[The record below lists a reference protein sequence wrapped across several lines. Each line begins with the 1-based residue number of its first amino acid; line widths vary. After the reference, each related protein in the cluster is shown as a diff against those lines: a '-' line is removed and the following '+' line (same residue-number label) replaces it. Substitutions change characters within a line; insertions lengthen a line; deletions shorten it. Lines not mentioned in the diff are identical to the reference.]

1 MTPRKS
7 LVAIVASALAALS
20 PSWASAQQ
28 EIKVGGIFDLTG
40 VTSDVGKPFAQGVQ
54 DAVVWVNENG
64 GINGKKIKLIG
75 ADYAYKIDQA
85 RALYK
90 KLVNDDKVV
99 MIQGWGTGDTEALK
113 DFVGQD
119 KVPYFSASF
128 SAPLTVPSKFPY
140 NFFVAPTYSD
150 QLRSWMDWVKQDYAK
165 SGGKGNPKV
174 AFMYGDNAY
183 GKSPIAAGKKYG
195 GVIGVDV
202 VDEAVL
208 PPNFQDATSQLLTM
222 KQKGVQYAYINVTT
236 TGVSLVLRDAKKLGM
251 DVKFGSN
258 PYGFSESLVAVAG
271 PLAEGV
277 TGVMP
282 HVPYGTPVPGMKN
295 VMAMHDKL
303 RAGEKGD
310 AMYVRGYTY
319 VMVWSEALKR
329 ADKAGQLNGPGVKAA
344 AETLAD
350 FSTGGLSQSV
360 TYTPTDHRPTMTTS
374 IYQVQGGKLVKIG
387 DYIMPRTAEWF
398 GL

>member
-1 MTPRKS
+1 MKVRKS
-7 LVAIVASALAALS
+7 LAAILAAVLV
-20 PSWASAQQ
+20 PAAAAAQQ

-54 DAVVWVNENG
+54 DCVAVTNDAG
-64 GINGKKIKLIG
+64 GINGKKIKLLG

-99 MIQGWGTGDTEALK
+99 LIQGWGTGDTEALK

-119 KVPYFSASF
+119 KIPYFSGSF
-128 SAPLTVPSKFPY
+128 AAPLSDPAKFPY
-140 NFFVAPTYSD
+140 NFFVAPTYSE
-150 QLRSWMDWVKQDYAK
+150 QLRSWLDWVKQDYAK
-165 SGGKGNPKV
+165 SGGKGKAKV
-174 AFMYGDNAY
+174 GFMFGDNAY
-183 GKSPIAAGKKYG
+183 GKAPIAAGKKYAAE
-195 GVIGVDV
+195 IGVDV

-222 KQKGVQYAYINVTT
+222 KQKGVEYAYINVTT
-236 TGVSLVLRDAKKLGM
+236 TGVSLVLRDAKKLGLS
-251 DVKFGSN
+251 VKFGSN

-277 TGVMP
+277 TGVVP
-282 HVPYGTPVPGMKN
+282 HVPYGTPVPGMK
-295 VMAMHDKL
+295 MLEAAHQKYHPTDKHDAL
-303 RAGEKGD
+303 
-310 AMYVRGYTY
+310 YVRGWAHCL
-319 VMVWSEALKR
+319 VWTEGLRGAE
-329 ADKAGQLNGPGVKAA
+329 KAGQLNGPGVKAA
-344 AETLAD
+344 IEKLSD

-374 IYQVQGGKLVKIG
+374 IYQIQGGKLVKIG
-387 DYIMPRTAEWF
+387 DYIMPRTKDWF

>member
-1 MTPRKS
+1 MTKRKN
-7 LVAIVASALAALS
+7 LVAILAAALAAIV
-20 PSWASAQQ
+20 PAWATAQQ

-54 DAVVWVNENG
+54 DGVAWVNENG
-64 GINGKKIKLIG
+64 GINGKKVNLIG

-90 KLVNDDKVV
+90 KFVHDDKVV

-119 KVPYFSASF
+119 KIPYFSASF
-128 SAPLTVPSKFPY
+128 SAPLTDPSKFPY

-150 QLRSWMDWVKQDYAK
+150 QLRSWLDWVKADYTK
-165 SGGKGNPKV
+165 GGGKGKAKV
-174 AFMYGDNAY
+174 AFMFGDNAY
-183 GKSPIAAGKKYG
+183 GKSPLAAGRKYAAE
-195 GVIGVDV
+195 IGIDV

-222 KQKGVQYAYINVTT
+222 KQKGVEYAYINVTT

-251 DVKFGSN
+251 TVKFGSN
-258 PYGFSESLVAVAG
+258 PYGFSESLVTVAG

-295 VMAMHDKL
+295 VVAMHDKL

-310 AMYVRGYTY
+310 AMYVRGFTY

-344 AETLAD
+344 TETMAD

-360 TYTPTDHRPTMTTS
+360 TYTSTDHRPTMTTS

-387 DYIMPRTAEWF
+387 DYIMPRTQEWL

>member
-1 MTPRKS
+1 MTKRKN
-7 LVAIVASALAALS
+7 LVAILAAALAAFA
-20 PSWASAQQ
+20 PAWATAQQ

-54 DAVVWVNENG
+54 DGVAWVNENG
-64 GINGKKIKLIG
+64 GINGKKINLIG

-119 KVPYFSASF
+119 RVPYFSASF
-128 SAPLTVPSKFPY
+128 SAPLTDPAKFPY

-150 QLRSWMDWVKQDYAK
+150 QLRSWLDWAKQDYAK
-165 SGGKGNPKV
+165 SGGKGKPKV
-174 AFMYGDNAY
+174 AFMFGDNAY
-183 GKSPIAAGKKYG
+183 GKSPLAAGRKYAAE
-195 GVIGVDV
+195 IGVDV

-222 KQKGVQYAYINVTT
+222 KQKGVEYAYINVTT

-251 DVKFGSN
+251 TVKFGSN

-295 VMAMHDKL
+295 VVAMHDKL
-303 RAGEKGD
+303 RAGDKGD
-310 AMYVRGYTY
+310 AMYVRGFTY

-344 AETLAD
+344 TETMAD

-374 IYQVQGGKLVKIG
+374 IYQIQGGKLVKVG
-387 DYIMPRTAEWF
+387 DYIMPRTKEWL

>member
-1 MTPRKS
+1 MNVRKTLRAT
-7 LVAIVASALAALS
+7 LVAALAALV
-20 PSWASAQQ
+20 PALAGAQQ

-40 VTSDVGKPFAQGVQ
+40 VTSDVGKPYALGVQ
-54 DAVVWVNENG
+54 DAVAWVNDNG

-128 SAPLTVPSKFPY
+128 SAPLTDPSKFPY

-150 QLRSWMDWVKQDYAK
+150 QLRSWLDWVKQDYAK
-165 SGGKGNPKV
+165 SGGKGKPKV
-174 AFMYGDNAY
+174 AFMFGDNAY

-195 GVIGVDV
+195 AEIGVDV

-222 KQKGVQYAYINVTT
+222 KQKGVEYAYINVTT

-251 DVKFGSN
+251 TVKFGSN

-282 HVPYGTPVPGMKN
+282 HVPYGTPVPGMKT
-295 VMAMHDKL
+295 VEGMHEKLHPTDKH
-303 RAGEKGD
+303 D
-310 AMYVRGYTY
+310 AMYVRGFAY

-344 AETLAD
+344 TETMAD

-374 IYQVQGGKLVKIG
+374 IYQIQGGKLVKLG
-387 DYIMPRTAEWF
+387 DYIMPRTPQWL
-398 GL
+398 GQ

>member
-1 MTPRKS
+1 MTLRKS
-7 LVAIVASALAALS
+7 IVAVAAAALATLS

-54 DAVVWVNENG
+54 DGVQWVNDNG
-64 GINGKKIKLIG
+64 GVNGKMIKLIG

-119 KVPYFSASF
+119 KIPYFSASF
-128 SAPLTVPSKFPY
+128 SAPLSDPAKFPY

-150 QLRSWMDWVKQDYAK
+150 QLRSWLDWVKADFAK
-165 SGGKGNPKV
+165 SGGKGKAKV

-183 GKSPIAAGKKYG
+183 GKSPIAAGKKWAAE
-195 GVIGVDV
+195 IGIDV
-202 VDEAVL
+202 VDEAIL
-208 PPNFQDATSQLLTM
+208 PGNLQDATSQLLTM
-222 KQKGVQYAYINVTT
+222 KQKGVEYAYINVTT

-251 DVKFGSN
+251 TVKFGSN
-258 PYGFSESLVAVAG
+258 PYGFSESLVKVAG
-271 PLAEGV
+271 PVAEGV

-282 HVPYGTPVPGMKN
+282 HAPYGTPVPGMAK
-295 VMAMHDKL
+295 VVAMHDKM
-303 RAGEKGD
+303 RAGEIGD
-310 AMYVRGYTY
+310 ALYVRGFAY

-344 AETLAD
+344 TETMTD

-387 DYIMPRTAEWF
+387 DYIMPRTKEWL

>member
-1 MTPRKS
+1 
-7 LVAIVASALAALS
+7 
-20 PSWASAQQ
+20 
-28 EIKVGGIFDLTG
+28 
-40 VTSDVGKPFAQGVQ
+40 VGKPFAQGVQ

-128 SAPLTVPSKFPY
+128 SAPLADPSKFPY

-150 QLRSWMDWVKQDYAK
+150 QLRSWLDWVKQDYAK
-165 SGGKGNPKV
+165 SGGKGKPKV
-174 AFMYGDNAY
+174 AFMFGDNAY
-183 GKSPIAAGKKYG
+183 GKSPIAAGRKYAAE
-195 GVIGVDV
+195 IGVDV

-222 KQKGVQYAYINVTT
+222 KQKGVEYAYINVTT

-251 DVKFGSN
+251 TVKFGSN

-282 HVPYGTPVPGMKN
+282 NPPYGTPVPGMKD
-295 VMAMHDKL
+295 VVAMHDKL

-310 AMYVRGYTY
+310 AMYVRGYAY
-319 VMVWSEALKR
+319 VVVWSEALRR

-344 AETLAD
+344 AETMAD

-387 DYIMPRTAEWF
+387 DYIMPRTAQWF

>member
-1 MTPRKS
+1 MTKRKN
-7 LVAIVASALAALS
+7 LVAILAAALAALT

-54 DAVVWVNENG
+54 DGVAWVNENG
-64 GINGKKIKLIG
+64 GINGKKINLIG

-90 KLVNDDKVV
+90 KFVNDDKVV

-119 KVPYFSASF
+119 KIPYFSASF
-128 SAPLTVPSKFPY
+128 SAPLTDPSKFPY
-140 NFFVAPTYSD
+140 NFFVAPTYSE
-150 QLRSWMDWVKQDYAK
+150 QLRSWLDWVKQDYGK
-165 SGGKGNPKV
+165 SGGKAKAKV
-174 AFMYGDNAY
+174 AFMFGDNAY
-183 GKSPIAAGKKYG
+183 GKSPLAAGRKYAAE
-195 GVIGVDV
+195 IGVDV

-222 KQKGVQYAYINVTT
+222 KQKGVEYAYINVTT

-251 DVKFGSN
+251 TVKFGSN
-258 PYGFSESLVAVAG
+258 PYGFSEALVAVAG

-295 VMAMHDKL
+295 VVAMHDKL
-303 RAGEKGD
+303 RAGDKGD
-310 AMYVRGYTY
+310 AMYVRGFTY

-344 AETLAD
+344 TETMAD

-360 TYTPTDHRPTMTTS
+360 SYTPTDHRPTMTTS
-374 IYQVQGGKLVKIG
+374 IYQVQGGKLVKVG
-387 DYIMPRTAEWF
+387 DYIMPRTKEWL

>member
-7 LVAIVASALAALS
+7 LGTLLAAALAILS

-54 DAVVWVNENG
+54 DAVAWVNDNG

-128 SAPLTVPSKFPY
+128 SAPLADPAKFPY

-150 QLRSWMDWVKQDYAK
+150 QLRSWLDWVKQDYAK
-165 SGGKGNPKV
+165 SGGKGKPKV
-174 AFMYGDNAY
+174 AFMFGDNAY
-183 GKSPIAAGKKYG
+183 GKSPIAAGRKYAAE
-195 GVIGVDV
+195 IGVDV

-222 KQKGVQYAYINVTT
+222 KQKGVEYAYINVTT

-251 DVKFGSN
+251 NVKFGSN

-282 HVPYGTPVPGMKN
+282 NPPYGTPVPGMKD
-295 VMAMHDKL
+295 VVAMHDKL

-310 AMYVRGYTY
+310 AMYVRGYAY
-319 VMVWSEALKR
+319 VVVWAEALRR

-344 AETLAD
+344 AETMAD

-387 DYIMPRTAEWF
+387 DFIMPRTKEWF

>member
-1 MTPRKS
+1 MTPRKT
-7 LVAIVASALAALS
+7 LGTIVAAALLALA

-54 DAVVWVNENG
+54 DAVAWVNDNG

-90 KLVNDDKVV
+90 KLVNDDKVI

-128 SAPLTVPSKFPY
+128 SAPLSDPAKFPY

-150 QLRSWMDWVKQDYAK
+150 QLRSWLDWVKQDYAK
-165 SGGKGNPKV
+165 AGGKGKAKV

-183 GKSPIAAGKKYG
+183 GKSPIAAGRKYAAE
-195 GVIGVDV
+195 IGIDV
-202 VDEAVL
+202 VDEAIL
-208 PPNFQDATSQLLTM
+208 PGNLQDATSQLLTM
-222 KQKGVQYAYINVTT
+222 KQKGVEYAYINVTT

-251 DVKFGSN
+251 TVKFGSN
-258 PYGFSESLVAVAG
+258 PYGFSESLVKLAG

-282 HVPYGTPVPGMKN
+282 HAPYGTPVPGMAN
-295 VMAMHDKL
+295 VVAMHDKL
-303 RAGEKGD
+303 RSGEIGD
-310 AMYVRGYTY
+310 ALYVRGYTY

-344 AETLAD
+344 TETLAD

-387 DYIMPRTAEWF
+387 DYIMPRTKEWL

>member
-7 LVAIVASALAALS
+7 LGTIVAAALVALS

-64 GINGKKIKLIG
+64 GINGKQIKLIG

-150 QLRSWMDWVKQDYAK
+150 QLRSWLDWVKADYAK
-165 SGGKGNPKV
+165 SGGKGNAKV
-174 AFMYGDNAY
+174 AFMFGDNAY
-183 GKSPIAAGKKYG
+183 GRSPIAAGKKYAAQ
-195 GVIGVDV
+195 IGVDV
-202 VDEAVL
+202 VDEAIL
-208 PPNFQDATSQLLTM
+208 PGNFQDATSQLLTM

-258 PYGFSESLVAVAG
+258 PYGFSESLVTVAG
-271 PLAEGV
+271 PLSEGV

-295 VMAMHDKL
+295 VVAMHDKL

-310 AMYVRGYTY
+310 AMYVRGFTY

-344 AETLAD
+344 TETMAD

-360 TYTPTDHRPTMTTS
+360 TYTATDHRPTMTTS

>member
-1 MTPRKS
+1 MTPRKT
-7 LVAIVASALAALS
+7 LGTIVAAALLALA

-54 DAVVWVNENG
+54 DAVAWVNDNG

-128 SAPLTVPSKFPY
+128 SAPLSDPAKFPY

-150 QLRSWMDWVKQDYAK
+150 QLRSWLDWVKQDYAK
-165 SGGKGNPKV
+165 SGGKGKPKV

-183 GKSPIAAGKKYG
+183 GKSPMAAGRKYAAE
-195 GVIGVDV
+195 IGIDV
-202 VDEAVL
+202 VDEAIL
-208 PPNFQDATSQLLTM
+208 PGNLQDATSQLLTM
-222 KQKGVQYAYINVTT
+222 KQKGVEYAYINVTT

-251 DVKFGSN
+251 TVKFGSN
-258 PYGFSESLVAVAG
+258 PYGFSESLVKLAG

-282 HVPYGTPVPGMKN
+282 HAPYGTPVPGMAN
-295 VMAMHDKL
+295 VVAMHDKL
-303 RAGEKGD
+303 RAGEIGD
-310 AMYVRGYTY
+310 ALYVRGYTY

-344 AETLAD
+344 TETLAD

-387 DYIMPRTAEWF
+387 DYIMPRTKEWL

>member
-1 MTPRKS
+1 MNVRK
-7 LVAIVASALAALS
+7 ILAAILAAAAATVL
-20 PSWASAQQ
+20 PAQASAQQ

-54 DAVVWVNENG
+54 DAVQWVNDNG

-128 SAPLTVPSKFPY
+128 SAPLSDPAKFPY
-140 NFFVAPTYSD
+140 NFFVAPTYTD
-150 QLRSWMDWVKQDYAK
+150 QLRSWLDWVKQDYVK
-165 SGGKGNPKV
+165 SGGKGKAKV

-183 GKSPIAAGKKYG
+183 GKSPIAGGKKYAAE
-195 GVIGVDV
+195 IGVDV
-202 VDEAVL
+202 VDDAVL
-208 PPNFQDATSQLLTM
+208 PGNLQDATSQLLTM
-222 KQKGVQYAYINVTT
+222 KQKGVEYAYINVTT

-251 DVKFGSN
+251 TVKFGSN
-258 PYGFSESLVAVAG
+258 PYGFSESLVKLAG

-282 HVPYGTPVPGMKN
+282 HAPYGTPVPGMRN
-295 VMAMHDKL
+295 VVAMHDKL
-303 RAGEKGD
+303 RSGDIGD
-310 AMYVRGYTY
+310 ALYVRGYAY

-344 AETLAD
+344 TETLAD

-387 DYIMPRTAEWF
+387 DYIMPRTKEWL

>member
-1 MTPRKS
+1 MTLRKP
-7 LVAIVASALAALS
+7 LGFVLAAAIAALAPA
-20 PSWASAQQ
+20 WATAQQ

-54 DAVVWVNENG
+54 DAVAYVNESG
-64 GINGKKIKLIG
+64 GINGKKINLIG

-90 KLVNDDKVV
+90 KFVNDDKVV

-119 KVPYFSASF
+119 KIPYFSASF
-128 SAPLTVPSKFPY
+128 SAPLTDPSKFPY

-150 QLRSWMDWVKQDYAK
+150 QLRSWLDWVKQDYGK
-165 SGGKGNPKV
+165 SGGKGKAKV
-174 AFMYGDNAY
+174 AFMFGDNAY
-183 GKSPIAAGKKYG
+183 GKSPLAAGRKYAPE
-195 GVIGVDV
+195 IGLEV

-222 KQKGVQYAYINVTT
+222 KQKGVEYAYINVTT

-251 DVKFGSN
+251 SVKFGSN
-258 PYGFSESLVAVAG
+258 PYGFSEALVAVAG

-295 VMAMHDKL
+295 VVAMHDKL

-310 AMYVRGYTY
+310 AMYVRGFTY

-344 AETLAD
+344 SETMAD

-374 IYQVQGGKLVKIG
+374 IYQVQGGKLVKLG
-387 DYIMPRTAEWF
+387 DYIMPRTPEWL

>member
-1 MTPRKS
+1 MTPRKN
-7 LVAIVASALAALS
+7 LGIVLAAAIAALV
-20 PSWASAQQ
+20 PAWATAQQ

-54 DAVVWVNENG
+54 DAVAWVNENG
-64 GINGKKIKLIG
+64 GINGKKINLIG

-90 KLVNDDKVV
+90 KFVNDDKVV

-119 KVPYFSASF
+119 KIPYFSASF
-128 SAPLTVPSKFPY
+128 SAPLTDPSKFPY

-150 QLRSWMDWVKQDYAK
+150 QLRSWLDWVKQDYAK
-165 SGGKGNPKV
+165 AGGKGKPKV
-174 AFMYGDNAY
+174 AFMFGDNAY
-183 GKSPIAAGKKYG
+183 GKSPLAAGRKYAAE
-195 GVIGVDV
+195 IGIDV

-222 KQKGVQYAYINVTT
+222 KQKGVEYAYINVTT

-251 DVKFGSN
+251 NVKFGSN
-258 PYGFSESLVAVAG
+258 PYGFSEALVAVAG

-295 VMAMHDKL
+295 VVAMHDKL
-303 RAGEKGD
+303 RAGDKGD
-310 AMYVRGYTY
+310 AMYVRGFTY

-344 AETLAD
+344 TETMAD

-387 DYIMPRTAEWF
+387 DFIMPRTPEWL

>member
-1 MTPRKS
+1 MTPRKT
-7 LVAIVASALAALS
+7 LGTIVVAALLALA

-54 DAVVWVNENG
+54 DAVAWVNDNG

-113 DFVGQD
+113 EFVGQD

-128 SAPLTVPSKFPY
+128 SAPLSDPAKFPY
-140 NFFVAPTYSD
+140 NFFVAPTYTD
-150 QLRSWMDWVKQDYAK
+150 QLRSWLDWVKQDYGK
-165 SGGKGNPKV
+165 SGGKGKAKV

-183 GKSPIAAGKKYG
+183 GKSPIAGGRKYAAE
-195 GVIGVDV
+195 IGIDV
-202 VDEAVL
+202 VDEAIL
-208 PPNFQDATSQLLTM
+208 PGNLQDATSQLLTM
-222 KQKGVQYAYINVTT
+222 KQKGVEYAYINVTT

-251 DVKFGSN
+251 AVKFGSN
-258 PYGFSESLVAVAG
+258 PYGFSESLVKLAG

-282 HVPYGTPVPGMKN
+282 HAPYGTPVPGMKN
-295 VMAMHDKL
+295 VVAMHDKL
-303 RAGEKGD
+303 RAGEIGD
-310 AMYVRGYTY
+310 ALYVRGYAY

-344 AETLAD
+344 TETLAD

-387 DYIMPRTAEWF
+387 DYIMPRTKEWL

>member
-7 LVAIVASALAALS
+7 LASLLAAALAAIV
-20 PSWASAQQ
+20 PSLASAQQ

-54 DAVVWVNENG
+54 DCVAVTNDAG
-64 GINGKKIKLIG
+64 GINGKKIKLLG

-119 KVPYFSASF
+119 K
-128 SAPLTVPSKFPY
+128 FPY
-140 NFFVAPTYSD
+140 YFFVAPTYSE
-150 QLRSWMDWVKQDYAK
+150 QLRSWLDWVKADYAK
-165 SGGKGNPKV
+165 SGGKGKPKV
-174 AFMYGDNAY
+174 AFMFGDNAY
-183 GKSPIAAGKKYG
+183 GKAPIAAGRKYAAE
-195 GVIGVDV
+195 IGVDV

-222 KQKGVQYAYINVTT
+222 KQKGVEYAYINVTT

-251 DVKFGSN
+251 NVKFGSN

-271 PLAEGV
+271 PL
-277 TGVMP
+277 
-282 HVPYGTPVPGMKN
+282 
-295 VMAMHDKL
+295 
-303 RAGEKGD
+303 
-310 AMYVRGYTY
+310 
-319 VMVWSEALKR
+319 S
-329 ADKAGQLNGPGVKAA
+329 
-344 AETLAD
+344 
-350 FSTGGLSQSV
+350 
-360 TYTPTDHRPTMTTS
+360 
-374 IYQVQGGKLVKIG
+374 
-387 DYIMPRTAEWF
+387 
-398 GL
+398 

>member
-1 MTPRKS
+1 MTQRKN
-7 LVAIVASALAALS
+7 LVAILAAAIAALAPA
-20 PSWASAQQ
+20 WATAQQ

-54 DAVVWVNENG
+54 DGVAWVNENG
-64 GINGKKIKLIG
+64 GINGKKVNLIG

-119 KVPYFSASF
+119 RVPYFSASF
-128 SAPLTVPSKFPY
+128 SAPLTDPAKFPY

-150 QLRSWMDWVKQDYAK
+150 QLRSWLDWVKADYTK
-165 SGGKGNPKV
+165 GGGKGKAKV
-174 AFMYGDNAY
+174 AFMFGDNAY
-183 GKSPIAAGKKYG
+183 GKSPLAAGRKYAAE
-195 GVIGVDV
+195 IGIDV

-222 KQKGVQYAYINVTT
+222 KQKGVEYAYINVTT

-251 DVKFGSN
+251 TVKFGSN
-258 PYGFSESLVAVAG
+258 PYGFSESLVTVAG

-303 RAGEKGD
+303 RAGDKGD
-310 AMYVRGYTY
+310 AMYVRGFTY

-344 AETLAD
+344 TETMAD

-360 TYTPTDHRPTMTTS
+360 TYTSTDHRPTMTTS

-387 DYIMPRTAEWF
+387 DYIMPRTKEWL

>member
-1 MTPRKS
+1 MTLRKS
-7 LVAIVASALAALS
+7 LGTIVAAALAILS

-54 DAVVWVNENG
+54 DGVAWVNDNG

-90 KLVNDDKVV
+90 KFVNDDKVV

-119 KVPYFSASF
+119 KIPYYSASF
-128 SAPLTVPSKFPY
+128 SAPLTDPSKFPY

-150 QLRSWMDWVKQDYAK
+150 QLRSWLDWVKQDYAK
-165 SGGKGNPKV
+165 SGGKGKPKV
-174 AFMYGDNAY
+174 AFMFGDNAY
-183 GKSPIAAGKKYG
+183 GKSPIAAGRKYAAE
-195 GVIGVDV
+195 IGVDV

-222 KQKGVQYAYINVTT
+222 KQKGVEYAYINVTT
-236 TGVSLVLRDAKKLGM
+236 TGVSLVLRDAKKLGLN
-251 DVKFGSN
+251 VKFGSN

-277 TGVMP
+277 TGVVP
-282 HVPYGTPVPGMKN
+282 HVPYGTPVPGMAN
-295 VMAMHDKL
+295 VVAMHDKL

-310 AMYVRGYTY
+310 AMYVRGFAY

-344 AETLAD
+344 SESMTD

-360 TYTPTDHRPTMTTS
+360 TYTATDHRPTMTTS

-387 DYIMPRTAEWF
+387 DYIMPRTKEWF

>member
-7 LVAIVASALAALS
+7 LVAIVASALAILS
-20 PSWASAQQ
+20 PSAASAQQ

-119 KVPYFSASF
+119 KVPYYSASF
-128 SAPLTVPSKFPY
+128 SAPLTDPSKFPY

-150 QLRSWMDWVKQDYAK
+150 QLRSWLDWVKQDHAK
-165 SGGKGNPKV
+165 SGGKGKPKV
-174 AFMYGDNAY
+174 AFMFGDNAY
-183 GKSPIAAGKKYG
+183 GKSPIAAGEKYAAE
-195 GVIGVDV
+195 IGVDV
-202 VDEAVL
+202 VDKAVL

-222 KQKGVQYAYINVTT
+222 KQKGVEYAYINVTT

-251 DVKFGSN
+251 NVKFGSN
-258 PYGFSESLVAVAG
+258 PYGFSEALVAVAG

-282 HVPYGTPVPGMKN
+282 HVPYGTPVPGMAN
-295 VMAMHDKL
+295 VVAMHDKL
-303 RAGEKGD
+303 RPGEKGD
-310 AMYVRGYTY
+310 AMYVRGYAY
-319 VMVWSEALKR
+319 VMVWAEALRR

-344 AETLAD
+344 SESLAD

-360 TYTPTDHRPTMTTS
+360 TYTATDHRPTMTTS

-387 DYIMPRTAEWF
+387 DYIMPRTKEWF

>member
-1 MTPRKS
+1 MNVRK
-7 LVAIVASALAALS
+7 ILAAILAAAAATVL
-20 PSWASAQQ
+20 PAQASAQQ

-54 DAVVWVNENG
+54 DAVQWVNDNG

-128 SAPLTVPSKFPY
+128 SAPLSDPAKFPY
-140 NFFVAPTYSD
+140 NFFVAPTYTD
-150 QLRSWMDWVKQDYAK
+150 QLRSWLDWVKQDYVK
-165 SGGKGNPKV
+165 SGGKGKAKV

-183 GKSPIAAGKKYG
+183 GKSPIAGGKKYAAE
-195 GVIGVDV
+195 IGVDV
-202 VDEAVL
+202 VDDAVL
-208 PPNFQDATSQLLTM
+208 PGNLQDATSQLLTM
-222 KQKGVQYAYINVTT
+222 KQKGVEYAYINVTT

-251 DVKFGSN
+251 TVKFGSN
-258 PYGFSESLVAVAG
+258 PYGFSESLVKLAG

-282 HVPYGTPVPGMKN
+282 HAPYGTPVPGMRN
-295 VMAMHDKL
+295 VVAMHDKL
-303 RAGEKGD
+303 RSGDIGD
-310 AMYVRGYTY
+310 ALYVRGYAY

-344 AETLAD
+344 TETLAD

-360 TYTPTDHRPTMTTS
+360 TYTPADHRPTMTTS

-387 DYIMPRTAEWF
+387 DYIMPRTKEWL
-398 GL
+398 GQ

>member
-7 LVAIVASALAALS
+7 LGTLVAAALAILS

-54 DAVVWVNENG
+54 DGVAWVNENG

-119 KVPYFSASF
+119 KVPYYSASF
-128 SAPLTVPSKFPY
+128 SAPLTDPSKFPY

-150 QLRSWMDWVKQDYAK
+150 QLRSWLDWVKQDHAK
-165 SGGKGNPKV
+165 SGGKGKPKV
-174 AFMYGDNAY
+174 AFMFGDNAY
-183 GKSPIAAGKKYG
+183 GKSPIAAGRKYAAE
-195 GVIGVDV
+195 IGVDV

-222 KQKGVQYAYINVTT
+222 KQKGVEYAYINVTT

-251 DVKFGSN
+251 NVKFGSN

-282 HVPYGTPVPGMKN
+282 HVPYGTPVPGMKD
-295 VMAMHDKL
+295 VVAMHDKL

-310 AMYVRGYTY
+310 AMYVRGFAY
-319 VMVWSEALKR
+319 VVVWSEALRR

-344 AETLAD
+344 SETMAD

-360 TYTPTDHRPTMTTS
+360 TYTATDHRPTMTTS

-387 DYIMPRTAEWF
+387 DYIMPRTKEWF